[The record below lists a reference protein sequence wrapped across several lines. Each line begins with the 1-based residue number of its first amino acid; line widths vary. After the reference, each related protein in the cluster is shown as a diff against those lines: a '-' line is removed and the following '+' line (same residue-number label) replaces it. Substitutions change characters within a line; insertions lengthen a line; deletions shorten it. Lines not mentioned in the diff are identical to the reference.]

1 MKKRILSTFLTLALL
16 LTLLPTAVMAEG
28 ENKNTIYTRYVSS
41 NSSAGSGT
49 QADPFNFFEDALNK
63 AEAGD
68 TIVILGKAYQNDTAG
83 GTSGIGAPLIINT
96 PVTIEGRTE
105 QNGVS
110 NASFEIRSG
119 GIVLGADV
127 TMKNVVL
134 ELTNRYHNAIFAN
147 GHRLTAENV
156 TRGNS
161 ARQVHLFAGGIG
173 RVDHLAS
180 VNLPAPGDSAVLNLQ
195 NSTFGNIYA
204 GGVAAGYTGAVSV
217 TVKNG
222 TVGTIYGSGANES
235 VPGGDWFDLTE
246 PPAPTANPNYTVSGP
261 VNITVDGASTVGEA
275 YTVSVNGNG
284 SSDTSLT
291 INTAVESKK
300 LNLADLKNLTINGG
314 TAAVAA
320 INETA
325 DVTLNNNATVSFA
338 GTNSKT
344 INSLSGNGKIV
355 LGKEDKLTITGA
367 FNGTHDFET
376 TGGTDGQSGLAA
388 TGHTYIT
395 AASGN
400 ATVNFTPYESQKD
413 FLTLNKNTEN
423 GGFAWVTSN
432 APESKKYVEKLEIGP
447 ASKNITKTVKEINDE
462 INDGAEIK
470 VLIGS
475 NDSLQDVPLTFTVN
489 EQKAA

>member
-156 TRGNS
+156 TCGNS

-180 VNLPAPGDSAVLNLQ
+180 VNLPTPGDSAVLNLQ

-235 VPGGDWFDLTE
+235 VPGGNWFDLTE
-246 PPAPTANPNYTVSGP
+246 PPPPTANPAKYPVTGP
-261 VNITVDGASTVGEA
+261 VDITVDGASTAGGA
-275 YTVSVNGNG
+275 YTVSVDGNG
-284 SSDTSLT
+284 SNSTSLT
-291 INTAVESKK
+291 INNTNENKRLS
-300 LNLADLKNLTINGG
+300 LANLTSLTVNGG

-376 TGGTDGQSGLAA
+376 TGGTNGQPGLAA
-388 TGHTYIT
+388 EQDRGTGG
-395 AASGN
+395 AAGR
-400 ATVNFTPYESQKD
+400 
-413 FLTLNKNTEN
+413 
-423 GGFAWVTSN
+423 
-432 APESKKYVEKLEIGP
+432 P
-447 ASKNITKTVKEINDE
+447 A
-462 INDGAEIK
+462 GA
-470 VLIGS
+470 
-475 NDSLQDVPLTFTVN
+475 D
-489 EQKAA
+489 